1 MTRDPPVKAGGSR
14 VLTWAVL
21 PTSRPP
27 VWRRRGRSRHFVL
40 HSVVPA
46 PEIPA
51 SSDILEYKAAAA
63 ARRAYEDL
71 GAARCRPITSSR
83 LVAGIV
89 ATARWAADVV
99 RGRTAFASFL
109 ARHRPCYAAT
119 RLADTRV
126 SRAFSLLSADSFDGP
141 RLSYRGQPPALSGEA
156 NPAFHIALLYLGRHD
171 LRPFNQRPLPVPGQ
185 RDSSRHFPRRS

>member
-1 MTRDPPVKAGGSR
+1 MAAAAKVPSGSGQPHCVGGEVEYGASDPPVKAGGSR

-89 ATARWAADVV
+89 GNWSRMADVSKV
-99 RGRTAFASFL
+99 MSVVFMTTAAW
-109 ARHRPCYAAT
+109 P
-119 RLADTRV
+119 
-126 SRAFSLLSADSFDGP
+126 
-141 RLSYRGQPPALSGEA
+141 
-156 NPAFHIALLYLGRHD
+156 
-171 LRPFNQRPLPVPGQ
+171 
-185 RDSSRHFPRRS
+185 